1 MKNLLQV
8 GINVY
13 DVPSR
18 TPVSL
23 IVIPMCSGLIAVVA
37 CITGIFAFLT
47 FKRNM
52 TGLETADFDFSC
64 SPARDEQLEYKTF
77 WERLRDSMVN
87 ALSNSHK
94 DDESHVSSVSS
105 RSVQGPPVGI
115 HYGSIT

>member
-1 MKNLLQV
+1 M
-8 GINVY
+8 Y

-64 SPARDEQLEYKTF
+64 PDEQLEYKTF
-77 WERLRDSMVN
+77 WERLRDMGFKSCANVTV
-87 ALSNSHK
+87 LLFF
-94 DDESHVSSVSS
+94 
-105 RSVQGPPVGI
+105 R
-115 HYGSIT
+115 

>member
-1 MKNLLQV
+1 M
-8 GINVY
+8 Y

-37 CITGIFAFLT
+37 CITGVFAFMT

-64 SPARDEQLEYKTF
+64 PDEQLEYKTF

-94 DDESHVSSVSS
+94 A
-105 RSVQGPPVGI
+105 Q
-115 HYGSIT
+115 